1 MTPDLH
7 IRCHGVEKAFGA
19 KRVLRGVDL
28 DVRTGETLVIL
39 GGSGSGKSVLLK
51 HMNALLRPD
60 RGTVEVD
67 GTPLAGRSEESL
79 VPVRRQVGML
89 FQMGALF
96 DSLTV
101 GDNVAYGLREHRV
114 CPEDEL
120 PDRIERA
127 LTMVDLPGAAALMP
141 AELSGGMRKR
151 AALARTLALEPRAL
165 LYDEPTTGLDPVV
178 GSKINHLIRDLQTR
192 LGLTSVV
199 VTHDLHSAFFV
210 GDRIAFLH
218 EGRIR
223 SVGTIAEIRATADT
237 GPPGVPRGR
246 VNMGASTRVG
256 LVILAGLVIFGA
268 ALFTVGE
275 QDHLWRRKVAYQ
287 VHFARSGGLQ
297 KGAQVSLSGV
307 AIGTVTDME
316 FPSDP
321 TQDFID
327 VHIEVESRI
336 APRIREHTVASIH
349 TFGLLGDRYIELA
362 PGPADAPPLRARQRD
377 RLARSSRLRGP
388 VRSERRHRHQ
398 RRRGGHTAAGPAGDR
413 QSRRGPP
420 RRDGAQQGVR

>member
-1 MTPDLH
+1 M
-7 IRCHGVEKAFGA
+7 
-19 KRVLRGVDL
+19 
-28 DVRTGETLVIL
+28 
-39 GGSGSGKSVLLK
+39 
-51 HMNALLRPD
+51 
-60 RGTVEVD
+60 
-67 GTPLAGRSEESL
+67 
-79 VPVRRQVGML
+79 RRQVGML

-101 GDNVAYGLREHRV
+101 GENVAYALREHRLV
-114 CPEDEL
+114 L
-120 PDRIERA
+120 RRA
-127 LTMVDLPGAAALMP
+127 SSPTGSSARSRWWTCRASGPLMP

-199 VTHDLHSAFFV
+199 VTHDLRQRLLRRRPHRLPARGTYPLR
-210 GDRIAFLH
+210 GDDR
-218 EGRIR
+218 RDPRDRR
-223 SVGTIAEIRATADT
+223 S

-287 VHFARSGGLQ
+287 VHFARSDGLQ

-349 TFGLLGDRYIELA
+349 TFGLLGDRYVELA
-362 PGPADAPPLRARQRD
+362 PGPPDAPPLAPGSVIASLD
-377 RLARSSRLRGP
+377 PTRLRGP
-388 VRSERRHRHQ
+388 LRSERRHRHQ
-398 RRRGGHTAAGPAGDR
+398 RRRGGHPAAGPAGDH
-413 QSRRGPP
+413 QPGRGTP